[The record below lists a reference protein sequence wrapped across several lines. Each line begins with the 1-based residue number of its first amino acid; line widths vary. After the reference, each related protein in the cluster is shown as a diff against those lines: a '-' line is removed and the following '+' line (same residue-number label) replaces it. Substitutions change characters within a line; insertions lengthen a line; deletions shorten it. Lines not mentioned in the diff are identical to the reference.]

1 MGKRVFWRTK
11 KNSASLIVPSMG
23 KPLGPTSNHQQ
34 DSVWFDEVSTFRWGL
49 SHGVLWPIGPFHSSM
64 APWLV
69 TRRSHLF
76 IKFKTWLN
84 MFSKIAEGVPL
95 FLGGVQAGFCSRLVG
110 EIHQSIFNTPFVS
123 LWQSLAKLSQLM
135 GKLSD
140 LTGPLEWNSC
150 HRSTWMILQEA
161 FAGSIYVTKPIISP
175 GLGTSSRPGFL
186 SLQST

>member
-1 MGKRVFWRTK
+1 MRPQSWRTMT
-11 KNSASLIVPSMG
+11 PS
-23 KPLGPTSNHQQ
+23 
-34 DSVWFDEVSTFRWGL
+34 
-49 SHGVLWPIGPFHSSM
+49 PFHSSM

-69 TRRSHLF
+69 TRRSHLL
-76 IKFKTWLN
+76 IKFKTRLN
-84 MFSKIAEGVPL
+84 MWRAKLRRGSHYF
-95 FLGGVQAGFCSRLVG
+95 FGGVQAWVLQQTAG
-110 EIHQSIFNTPFVS
+110 EIHQSILSTPSVC